1 MATQDSA
8 AAQFADFG
16 LTTAGLAVDPKASV
30 SDMLSDIQVLFSM
43 ALESFH
49 GMTEAVVSSDDAGMF
64 QAKASWW
71 PAIYAMRQAGLL
83 IDKAS
88 EAADERNLA

>member
-30 SDMLSDIQVLFSM
+30 SDMLSDVQVLFTM
-43 ALESFH
+43 ALDSFD
-49 GMTEAVVSSDDAGMF
+49 GMTDDVLSSDDMGMS
-64 QAKASWW
+64 QVKASWW

-83 IDKAS
+83 IDKAN
-88 EAADERNLA
+88 EAVVEKKAA

>member
-8 AAQFADFG
+8 PAQFADFG
-16 LTTAGLAVDPKASV
+16 LTTAGLAVDRKASI

-43 ALESFH
+43 ALDSFN
-49 GMTEAVVSSDDAGMF
+49 GMTEDVVSSDDAGMS
-64 QAKASWW
+64 QVKASWW

-83 IDKAS
+83 IDKAN
-88 EAADERNLA
+88 EAVFERKLV